1 METLRDPQPG
11 GETESNHQ
19 RMQPFIPIEVVILS
33 GIDQIK
39 STHPTNDSKGK
50 DERRQFQPSCLR
62 DPSRDRRNPEGET
75 QKEVRCVSKMFGER
89 IEKNDAK
96 RDRRKRERQ
105 PIDICSKK
113 NKKGAAED
121 ETNENDVPGRE
132 KMTVLCP
139 WIALINLPI
148 SEAIEKHRR
157 RAGRDHTSQDQ
168 QHDLGSGPPVGRND
182 QGSEREG
189 QSENGMRKTNEPKKS
204 GERAAAILRDGEIMK
219 HILLTHKLS
228 NASSRSRARIMMG
241 FPWAKKIREKSR
253 SSSLRSDRIICF
265 WLVQYFRGNKVK
277 PCGSK
282 LMSASP
288 TISVPASSG

>member
-1 METLRDPQPG
+1 MERLGDPQTG
-11 GETESNHQ
+11 GETEANHQ

-121 ETNENDVPGRE
+121 ETNENDVPGRKE
-132 KMTVLCP
+132 MTAP
-139 WIALINLPI
+139 RPRIALII
-148 SEAIEKHRR
+148 SQSTKRLKSIAAV
-157 RAGRDHTSQDQ
+157 RAVIIHPRTS
-168 QHDLGSGPPVGRND
+168 S
-182 QGSEREG
+182 
-189 QSENGMRKTNEPKKS
+189 T
-204 GERAAAILRDGEIMK
+204 ILRLGRPLADTI
-219 HILLTHKLS
+219 
-228 NASSRSRARIMMG
+228 RAES
-241 FPWAKKIREKSR
+241 AKGRAKT
-253 SSSLRSDRIICF
+253 
-265 WLVQYFRGNKVK
+265 V
-277 PCGSK
+277 
-282 LMSASP
+282 
-288 TISVPASSG
+288 